1 MNASAASDTTQQ
13 SPADYLDNWIVQV
26 RKGLIELCILNAL
39 EAEER
44 YGYDLV
50 RTLVDLPGLGVTEG
64 TIYPLLSRLRA
75 QRLVTTWLVESSEGP
90 ARKYYALT
98 DRGRRI
104 AALMNEHLDLLIKGS
119 KQLRKKGA

>member
-75 QRLVTTWLVESSEGP
+75 QARGWSCVRPSPLGAGKMKPCSLCLRPEGRVCP
-90 ARKYYALT
+90 AARA
-98 DRGRRI
+98 R
-104 AALMNEHLDLLIKGS
+104 
-119 KQLRKKGA
+119 